1 MRRLSV
7 PVVLLLVVLF
17 AAPPAQAQSSM
28 NEPGSILVFP
38 LIDNING
45 TTIVSISNLSGT
57 AVTLECLMVTHGTTD
72 TTTFSRLGFEINLT
86 ERGAFVWNTGAPH
99 PQGIQ
104 AFNNRKGFLFCFATN
119 GAGLEI
125 AYNFLVG
132 DAKVFNLPGAY
143 AWGYNAIPHQA
154 LAITQDRV
162 LNLDGGEYSEATS
175 EIVFQGLAA
184 IPPSL
189 NGVFVAANLDMDLI
203 ISAFPALSLSFN
215 CYNESGNLQ
224 GLFAVTHET
233 FAQYPLSGPL
243 GITAANIFSL
253 GFHCRVNAAA
263 KPLWAVFGQNLSVL
277 GWGTNVLQIPGAG
290 APAQIVLS
298 ACIDSDSDGV
308 CDGADICPGFDD
320 AVDTDTDGVPDGC
333 DQCPGFDDTQ
343 DGDGDTVPDDCD
355 NCPTVANP
363 GQEDVNG
370 DTIGD
375 ACSKLVFVTSAI
387 YDGDFA
393 SDGPT
398 ATGTRNAA
406 ARCNELA
413 AAASLPGTYLAWL
426 SNTGSPATAF
436 TQSTFPYVLV
446 DGTQIADDW
455 TDLTDGTL
463 DAAINRTENNVVVAA
478 PPGVWTGTIADG
490 TAHGKDCVNWTSD
503 ASAVATDDGRT
514 GNPGLTTSGWTDVGD
529 PTCDNLRRLYCFEQ

>member
-1 MRRLSV
+1 MRRL
-7 PVVLLLVVLF
+7 PIAVVLLLAALF
-17 AAPPAQAQSSM
+17 SAAPAQAQSFM

-45 TTIVSISNLSGT
+45 ATIVSISNLAGT
-57 AVTLECLMVTHGTTD
+57 EVTLECLMVTHGTAD
-72 TTTFSRLGFEINLT
+72 TTTFSRPGFEIDLT
-86 ERGAFVWNTGAPH
+86 ERGAFVWNTVAPH

-125 AYNFLVG
+125 AYNSLVG
-132 DAKVFNLPGAY
+132 DAKVFNLPAAY

-154 LAITQDRV
+154 LTITQDRV

-243 GITAANIFSL
+243 GITVANIFSL
-253 GFHCRVNAAA
+253 GFHCRVNAGA
-263 KPLWAVFGQNLSVL
+263 KPLWAVFGQNLGIF
-277 GWGTNVLQIPGAG
+277 GWGANVLQIPGAG
-290 APAQIVLS
+290 ASAQIVLS
-298 ACIDSDSDGV
+298 ACIDSDGDGV

-355 NCPTVANP
+355 NCSTVANP

-375 ACSKLVFVTSAI
+375 ACSKLVFVTSGT
-387 YDGDFA
+387 YDGNLGGIAGGD
-393 SDGPT
+393 
-398 ATGTRNAA
+398 ATCNTLAGAA
-406 ARCNELA
+406 G
-413 AAASLPGTYLAWL
+413 LPGTYQAWL
-426 SNTGSPATAF
+426 SDAGSNPAAAF
-436 TQSTFPYVLV
+436 TQSSFPYVLV
-446 DGTQIADDW
+446 DGTKIADDW
-455 TDLTDGTL
+455 AALIVLPL
-463 DAAINRTENNVVVAA
+463 DAPINIDENGPPAVALS
-478 PPGVWTGTIADG
+478 GVWTGTNSNG
-490 TAHGKDCVNWTSD
+490 TANGTDCLGWISNAGGNNGRTGRTDSTIVNWTDSNSL
-503 ASAVATDDGRT
+503 ACNNS
-514 GNPGLTTSGWTDVGD
+514 
-529 PTCDNLRRLYCFEQ
+529 RRLYCFEQ